1 MKKIIK
7 VTYPL
12 LCVIIPFIVY
22 NLLAGKSIVIPI
34 VIASTMCGA
43 LAHLYDNKYIG
54 WGAAIV
60 MLIPPIGMLLFPFC
74 YSYILFG
81 WICLVLPGWLLTTY
95 LIRCLAAKLI
105 KSGQSFNAIIITRK
119 IFIFCLVIMAI
130 LFIIPGLYSIV
141 DSQEWNKHHFSFEEN
156 IIGLLGSAGW
166 TLLVG
171 VELYKSTR
179 RVYLFKN
186 YYKPYYFL
194 FLRRFLKDD
203 QAKVKKCLDDLIH
216 NKVGYDVMKIGAPNT
231 LFSYSNMYD
240 TVYLTST
247 DWQTH
252 LRKHIQCAKLVF
264 SVIDISEGV
273 LWEMIENTEFINKY
287 IYCMLDWE
295 NVDEVKKKL
304 NEQASLDG
312 VLNHKFQYFLSI
324 LQSQGTDDMVLFSFE
339 NSKVVYSQNMDAMID
354 YKLTS
359 KWNEDLLEMKV

>member
-1 MKKIIK
+1 
-7 VTYPL
+7 
-12 LCVIIPFIVY
+12 
-22 NLLAGKSIVIPI
+22 
-34 VIASTMCGA
+34 
-43 LAHLYDNKYIG
+43 
-54 WGAAIV
+54 
-60 MLIPPIGMLLFPFC
+60 
-74 YSYILFG
+74 
-81 WICLVLPGWLLTTY
+81 
-95 LIRCLAAKLI
+95 
-105 KSGQSFNAIIITRK
+105 
-119 IFIFCLVIMAI
+119 MAI

-156 IIGLLGSAGW
+156 IIGLFGSAGW

-339 NSKVVYSQNMDAMID
+339 NSKVVYSPNMDAMID